1 MADIVEFDPNTQESD
16 LGGDAP
22 VTVSPFVVD
31 LDGYEGP
38 IDVLLQLARDQ
49 KVDLVHISILALA
62 DQYLG
67 FVAEARR
74 HNLELAA
81 DYLVMAA
88 WLAYLKSR
96 LLLPDMSS
104 EEEPTGEEMAAALQY
119 QLLRLESM
127 QNAGQALMERDRLGQ
142 DFFGRGEPERF
153 KPRAIEVLDATLYD
167 LLRAYADQK
176 QRKDAHEPMHIEA
189 FEIYTVEDALQ
200 RLRGLVGKTPDW
212 QQLWSFLPEGL
223 KGQVLTRSAIASMF
237 AASLEMV
244 KEGRILI
251 RQSDTF
257 GDIYLQRRM
266 DGPTE
271 VVDNPL
277 DGDPDDNEDQ

>member
-1 MADIVEFDPNTQESD
+1 MADIVEFDPNTQESEP
-16 LGGDAP
+16 GGDAP

-223 KGQVLTRSAIASMF
+223 KGRVLTRSAIASMF

-266 DGPTE
+266 NGPTE

-277 DGDPDDNEDQ
+277 DSDPDDNKEE

>member
-1 MADIVEFDPNTQESD
+1 MADIVEFDPNTHDPD

-22 VTVSPFVVD
+22 VTASPFVVD

-119 QLLRLESM
+119 QLLRLEAM
-127 QNAGQALMERDRLGQ
+127 QNAGQALMERDRLGH

-189 FEIYTVEDALQ
+189 FEIYTVEDALL
-200 RLRGLVGKTPDW
+200 RLGGLVGKTPDW
-212 QQLWSFLPEGL
+212 QKLWTFLPDGL
-223 KGQVLTRSAIASMF
+223 QGNVLTRSAIASMF

-251 RQSDTF
+251 RQTDTF
-257 GDIYLQRRM
+257 GDIYLQRRT
-266 DGPTE
+266 DRPATL
-271 VVDNPL
+271 VDYT
-277 DGDPDDNEDQ
+277 PDDGLTDDDA

>member
-1 MADIVEFDPNTQESD
+1 
-16 LGGDAP
+16 
-22 VTVSPFVVD
+22 
-31 LDGYEGP
+31 
-38 IDVLLQLARDQ
+38 
-49 KVDLVHISILALA
+49 
-62 DQYLG
+62 
-67 FVAEARR
+67 
-74 HNLELAA
+74 
-81 DYLVMAA
+81 MAA

-223 KGQVLTRSAIASMF
+223 KGRVLTRSAIASMF